1 MSEDIEETSNQILE
15 ISNRI
20 TAMDTKLLIQLEELE
35 ECADSMDVLRWVIG

>member
-1 MSEDIEETSNQILE
+1 MSDDIGGMANQICE

-20 TAMDTKLLIQLEELE
+20 AAMDSVLHMELDVLE